1 LQEETDVEI
10 EIFRSVYITYAKR
23 CILFQDYIDGATV
36 AQLHIKQIRPESFR
50 MYTIVAENSV
60 AIAAK
65 DVQLYQSTSHFCLLI

>member
-1 LQEETDVEI
+1 MRL
-10 EIFRSVYITYAKR
+10 
-23 CILFQDYIDGATV
+23 QDYIDGATV

-65 DVQLYQSTSHFCLLI
+65 DVQLYQSRLFVLLPVCVATY